1 MGGAYLLIGGLV
13 AVGVH
18 GGQKVDPGL
27 CDEPYDSLVAAL
39 VLATHVLH
47 EVEQQLPAKDLVPVH
62 VGDVAELRL
71 PYRSY
76 SRLHYITL
84 VTLHYIS
91 YITLHYVRYS
101 NTISDRFG

>member
-1 MGGAYLLIGGLV
+1 
-13 AVGVH
+13 
-18 GGQKVDPGL
+18 
-27 CDEPYDSLVAAL
+27 
-39 VLATHVLH
+39 
-47 EVEQQLPAKDLVPVH
+47 VH